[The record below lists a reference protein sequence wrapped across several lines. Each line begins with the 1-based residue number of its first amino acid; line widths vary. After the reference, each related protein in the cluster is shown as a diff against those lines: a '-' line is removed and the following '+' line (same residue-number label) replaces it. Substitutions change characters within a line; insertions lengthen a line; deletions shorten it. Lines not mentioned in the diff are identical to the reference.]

1 MKSTVS
7 SRRTLESLERSAR
20 SSYLV
25 RSTFFSTPS
34 PPYILLSIYIGSGES
49 GKSTIVKQ
57 MKIIHKNGYTRDE
70 LMVYRQT
77 VYKNLLESAQAIVN
91 AMRKLGVDAQ
101 LPANRV
107 HADKIL
113 DYRVDSS
120 PSFTFS
126 EDIALAIH
134 HLWQDPVI
142 PKIMDHSS
150 KFYLMD
156 SAS

>member
-1 MKSTVS
+1 
-7 SRRTLESLERSAR
+7 
-20 SSYLV
+20 
-25 RSTFFSTPS
+25 
-34 PPYILLSIYIGSGES
+34 
-49 GKSTIVKQ
+49 
-57 MKIIHKNGYTRDE
+57 MKIIHKNGYTRDK
-70 LMVYRQT
+70 LMEFRLV

-101 LPANRV
+101 LPTNRV

-113 DYRVDSS
+113 DYRVETN
-120 PSFTFS
+120 PSFVFS
-126 EDIALAIH
+126 EEIAMAIH
-134 HLWQDPVI
+134 HLWQDPII